1 MTANIKIK
9 LASRV
14 SSTFHL
20 SVDTEV
26 PGTGITGIFGT
37 SGSGKTTFLR
47 CIAGLHHAEGTLVVA
62 GTTWQDT
69 STFVPTHKRSLG
81 YVFQEQSLLPHLS
94 VEGNLDYVA
103 KRSESISRTARS
115 DIINQLGIG
124 SLLVRSP
131 EKLSGGERQRVAI
144 ARALMR
150 QPSLLLMDEPLASL
164 DIAHREEILPY
175 LETLHD
181 SLAVPMLYVSHASE
195 EIARIAD
202 HILVMDDGQVVD
214 SGDVSSVMNAPAFPT
229 ASQDDVGVLIT
240 GKIGGRDDHWHLDKV
255 LFPGGEIWVRS
266 HPERNVGQK
275 LRIRILAKDISL
287 SLSEHEDS
295 SFLNKLPATVTAIS
309 VEDHPAMQRVR
320 LDVGGNTLF
329 ARLTSRSV
337 DHLNLATGTRVVAQI
352 KSVAIVN

>member
-1 MTANIKIK
+1 
-9 LASRV
+9 
-14 SSTFHL
+14 
-20 SVDTEV
+20 
-26 PGTGITGIFGT
+26 
-37 SGSGKTTFLR
+37 
-47 CIAGLHHAEGTLVVA
+47 
-62 GTTWQDT
+62 
-69 STFVPTHKRSLG
+69 
-81 YVFQEQSLLPHLS
+81 
-94 VEGNLDYVA
+94 
-103 KRSESISRTARS
+103 
-115 DIINQLGIG
+115 
-124 SLLVRSP
+124 
-131 EKLSGGERQRVAI
+131 
-144 ARALMR
+144 
-150 QPSLLLMDEPLASL
+150 
-164 DIAHREEILPY
+164 
-175 LETLHD
+175 
-181 SLAVPMLYVSHASE
+181 MLYVSHASE

-266 HPERNVGQK
+266 HPERKVGQK

-295 SFLNKLPATVTAIS
+295 SFLNKLPATITAIS

-320 LDVGGNTLF
+320 LDVGGNTLL

-352 KSVAIVN
+352 KSVAIIN